1 VIRIEPSDIRTAYEW
16 YKRRDAL
23 DLEPPYQRRGG
34 LWNRHAK
41 AYLIDS
47 MINRFDVP
55 KFYVADLT
63 LLPGS
68 MQTAGKTHAVIDGK
82 QRFETLF
89 EWFSGVLRLND
100 DFVYL
105 EDPLVNASG
114 ANRSDLSKEFPDLA
128 GRVEDFV
135 LSVMNVV
142 ADDQEQIDQLFIR
155 LNQSQPLTG
164 AETRNAME
172 GEAPGVIRV
181 LAKHPFFKERIRF
194 SVKRGGDLNT
204 AAKILLL
211 EFTGDFVDMKRRPL
225 DAFVKEIAHEGTLAS
240 GSPDALKRAAER
252 AADVFDQMCEVFF
265 RRDWL
270 LSTQGQVPVYYWLVR
285 NFGPGPDVREF
296 VEAFEADREA
306 NRRVVAELG
315 SAGPIDRELLQ
326 YDQFNRSVNDR
337 HSLHGRYE
345 ILRRRYE
352 RFGDKDVS
360 TTVKSP

>member
-1 VIRIEPSDIRTAYEW
+1 VIRIDPSELRVAYDW
-16 YKRRDAL
+16 YKRRDLL

-34 LWNRHAK
+34 LWDRHTK

-55 KFYVADLT
+55 KFYVADLA
-63 LLPGS
+63 LLPRSLFTG
-68 MQTAGKTHAVIDGK
+68 GKTHAVIDGK

-89 EWFSGVLRLND
+89 EWFRGTLKLNE

-105 EDPLVNASG
+105 EDPLVNAAG
-114 ANRSDLSKEFPDLA
+114 LNRAELSETYPDLA
-128 GRVEDFV
+128 ARVENFP
-135 LSVMNVV
+135 LAVMNVV
-142 ADDQEQIDQLFIR
+142 AEDQEQIDQLFIR

-172 GEAPGVIRV
+172 GEAPGVIRE
-181 LAKHPFFKERIRF
+181 LARHLFFKDRIRF

-211 EFTGDFVDMKRRPL
+211 EFTGDFVDIKRRPL
-225 DAFVKEIAHEGTLAS
+225 DAFVKELARDGQLAS
-240 GSPDALKRAAER
+240 GNPDGLKLAAER
-252 AADVFDQMCEVFF
+252 ASAVFDQMCDVFHS
-265 RRDWL
+265 RDWL
-270 LSTQGQVPVYYWLVR
+270 LATQGQIPVYYWLVR
-285 NFGPGPDVREF
+285 NVTPGLDIREF
-296 VEAFEADREA
+296 ISGFEAAREA
-306 NRRVVAELG
+306 NRRLVTETG
-315 SAGPIDRELLQ
+315 TTGPIDVELLQ

-352 RFGDKDVS
+352 RLA
-360 TTVKSP
+360 T